1 MKHTYEN
8 YLKLLNLTEEQFL
21 KEINK
26 YPVIYLNKDIV
37 IKKSKVEGVGCF
49 TTKPYKKEESLGL
62 VLYQDCKTELGR
74 YVNHCEIPNVY
85 FNSNEF
91 IALRDLKIDEEILV
105 DYIENLKV
113 LLNK

>member
-26 YPVIYLNKDIV
+26 HPVIYLNKDII
-37 IKKSKVEGVGCF
+37 IKKSKIEGVGCF
-49 TTKPYKKEESLGL
+49 TTKLYRKEESLGL
-62 VLYQDCKTELGR
+62 VLHQNCKTELGR
-74 YVNHCEIPNVY
+74 YVNHSEIPNVY
-85 FNSNEF
+85 FKGDEF
-91 IALRDLKIDEEILV
+91 IALRNLKIDEEILV

-113 LLNK
+113 LLNR